1 MRRIRVI
8 PTILIKNEGLYK
20 GQKFK
25 NHEYVGDPIN
35 TVRIFNEKQV
45 DEISILDISA
55 TPKNIKPNILKI
67 ADIASEAFMPL
78 SYGGGISK
86 IEEVDELF
94 FNGIEKVILNS
105 SNFTTTNL
113 ISEIANKYGNQSVVV
128 SIDVKKNWLGT
139 YEIYS
144 NCGEKKQ
151 KGKPEL
157 IANEM
162 ENRGA
167 GEIILTS
174 IDREGCSTG
183 YDYHLIEIV
192 SKNIS
197 IPLVASGGAS
207 CIDDFYLAIKSGASA
222 VSAGSMFVFQ
232 KPNNAVLI
240 SYPTQEELKMLF
252 KRL

>member
-1 MRRIRVI
+1 
-8 PTILIKNEGLYK
+8 
-20 GQKFK
+20 
-25 NHEYVGDPIN
+25 
-35 TVRIFNEKQV
+35 
-45 DEISILDISA
+45 
-55 TPKNIKPNILKI
+55 
-67 ADIASEAFMPL
+67 
-78 SYGGGISK
+78 
-86 IEEVDELF
+86 
-94 FNGIEKVILNS
+94 
-105 SNFTTTNL
+105 
-113 ISEIANKYGNQSVVV
+113 
-128 SIDVKKNWLGT
+128 
-139 YEIYS
+139 
-144 NCGEKKQ
+144 
-151 KGKPEL
+151 
-157 IANEM
+157 M

-240 SYPTQEELKMLF
+240 SYPTKEELKMLF